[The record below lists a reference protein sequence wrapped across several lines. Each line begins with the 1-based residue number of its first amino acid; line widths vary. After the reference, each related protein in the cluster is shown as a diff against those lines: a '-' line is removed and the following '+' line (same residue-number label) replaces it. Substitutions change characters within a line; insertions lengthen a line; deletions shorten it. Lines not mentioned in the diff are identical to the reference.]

1 MFFSSEI
8 QKVQGFL
15 TLHTSFYLGKT
26 KKRLICMNLSEL
38 KNLVVSAKTELNSL
52 LFLKRSKRLK
62 FEDREYFDLL
72 TFLSCWNVAAE
83 GGSEIMNE
91 LDCVPSGD
99 ALMQQLQK
107 FKIFEVEEMFN
118 AVFEKQFRKQVNKK
132 KKAVVIVDIHEQ
144 ETYSKE
150 KRVSDDI
157 RGGKHK
163 NGTNFFFKFATIQ
176 VIVKDKILT
185 LGVKIFRRQ
194 NTLYRIVNDLVKRAK
209 DFVKIKVLLLDRGF
223 RDVKIFNQLEY
234 LQVPVLM
241 PCIKDNKTRKEFEKA
256 VTNYQVINSWWK
268 NGKGEY
274 ADFKLL
280 IIKLSNGK
288 EIGFCTTIRFTW
300 LHNAKYYLNIYAKRW
315 NIETGYRLQK
325 QFLPKTTCIKG
336 VVRYFYFCYAV
347 AMHNLWQNIRNIVGK
362 KFVTVAKIKFTLIY
376 FWITTHLNF
385 NI

>member
-1 MFFSSEI
+1 MN
-8 QKVQGFL
+8 FL
-15 TLHTSFYLGKT
+15 
-26 KKRLICMNLSEL
+26 EL
-38 KNLVVSAKTELNSL
+38 KNLVVSAKVELNSL
-52 LFLKRSKRLK
+52 LFLKRSKSLK
-62 FEDREYFDLL
+62 FEDGQYFELL
-72 TFLSCWNVAAE
+72 TFLSLLNVAAE

-91 LDCVPSGD
+91 FDCVPSGD

-107 FKIFEVEEMFN
+107 FKISEVEEMFN
-118 AVFEKQFRKQVNKK
+118 TVFEKQFQKHVKKK
-132 KKAVVIVDIHEQ
+132 KKAVVIIDVHEQ

-176 VIVKDKILT
+176 VVVKDKILT
-185 LGVKIFRRQ
+185 LGVKIFRRE
-194 NTLYRIVNDLVKRAK
+194 NPLNEIVNDLVKRVK
-209 DFVKIKVLLLDRGF
+209 NFVKIKILLLDRGF
-223 RDVKIFNQLEY
+223 RDVKIFNTLEY

-256 VTNYQVINSWWK
+256 VTKCRVVKSWWK

-280 IIKLSNGK
+280 MIKLNNGK
-288 EIGFCTTIRFTW
+288 EIGFCTTIKFTW
-300 LHNAKYYLNIYAKRW
+300 LHRTKYFLKLYAKRW
-315 NIETGYRLQK
+315 NIETGYRLQN
-325 QFLPKTTCIKG
+325 QFLPKTTCVKG
-336 VVRYFYFCYAV
+336 TVRYFYFCYAV
-347 AMHNLWQNIRNIVGK
+347 AMHNLWQNIRTIVGK
-362 KFVTVAKIKFTLIY
+362 KLVTVAKIKFTLLY